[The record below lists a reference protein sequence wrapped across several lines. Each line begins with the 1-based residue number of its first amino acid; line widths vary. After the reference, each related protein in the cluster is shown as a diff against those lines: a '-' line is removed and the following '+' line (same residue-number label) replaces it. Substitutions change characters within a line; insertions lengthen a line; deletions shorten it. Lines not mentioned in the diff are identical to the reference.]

1 MTRAEAYDAQDIPP
15 YESLP
20 VFARTG
26 EHHAWDVFGLDDQ
39 LGTMNFVTKE
49 AVVAAAGE
57 VATGETICLSLP
69 MDQPAPSLVPR
80 RTPFEHS
87 VTRSRMGRDDSLS
100 NFFLQ
105 CSSQWDGL
113 QHIRYREFGYYGGR
127 QEHDLDNGIL
137 GIDVLAKHGIV
148 GRGVLIDVERYMA
161 AKGMPLAQDSRVLIA
176 PDLLDKTLESQG
188 TKLRRGDILL
198 LRTGWLGWYL
208 GLSAAM
214 RQALGG
220 RQHGGEDGLET
231 PGLDPRIETAA
242 WLWNHGA
249 AAAAADNPALE
260 ALRIRREDGF
270 LHHRILAL
278 LGMPIGEF
286 FLLDGLASACSAA
299 GRWSFMLVSAPFNLP
314 NGVGSPNNAYAI
326 L

>member
-1 MTRAEAYDAQDIPP
+1 MTQAEAYDTPDIPP
-15 YESLP
+15 YESLSM
-20 VFARTG
+20 FARTG
-26 EHHAWDVFGLDDQ
+26 ERHAWDVFGSGDQ
-39 LGTMNFVTKE
+39 LGTMNFVTKD

-57 VATGETICLSLP
+57 VETGETICLSLP
-69 MDQPAPSLVPR
+69 MDQPSPSLVPKR
-80 RTPFEHS
+80 SPFEHS

-127 QEHDLDNGIL
+127 QEHDLDNGVL

-148 GRGVLIDVERYMA
+148 GRGVLADVERYMA
-161 AKGMPLAQDSRVLIA
+161 AKGAPLAQDRRVLIT

-214 RQALGG
+214 RQALGAS
-220 RQHGGEDGLET
+220 QHGGEDGLET

-242 WLWNHGA
+242 WLWNHGV

-260 ALRIRREDGF
+260 ALRIRREEGF

-286 FLLDGLASACSAA
+286 FLLDSLADACSAA